1 VGERKLQKNYIRYA
15 GNKRKIVPKI
25 LSLISELNVDKVLD
39 GFSGSIAVSQ
49 ALKNERYVV
58 GSNDI
63 SVYSKV
69 FGECFLL
76 NRTPQSVF
84 VPLIEELNSLTGID
98 GWFTSHYGGYDMN
111 GSSVQKDGKKRP
123 FQIHNTKKIDAIREK
138 IDSFFPNDCI
148 EKSVL
153 ITSLILSMDKVSN
166 DMGHQV
172 SYLKTWTKKSY
183 GDIIL
188 EVPNFKIDNLD
199 HKVYQK
205 TIFDVEDKYDLVYV
219 DPPYG
224 TSNKKTPT
232 SRVRYQSY
240 YHLWT
245 TICLNDKPNTVG
257 VANRRHDA
265 SSDKIKSSISEFE
278 NLDVKYVEDAFIKL
292 IDKFKDSHI
301 IISYNNRSK
310 VTIDKLLEI
319 FDKRIN
325 NHISFPYKE
334 NAQTNAVLN
343 SKYKIVHKEPL
354 KEHLFLLNP
363 Y

>member
-1 VGERKLQKNYIRYA
+1 MQKNYIRYA

-25 LSLISELNVDKVLD
+25 LKLTSGLNVNKVLD
-39 GFSGSIAVSQ
+39 GFSGSTVVSQ
-49 ALKNERYVV
+49 AFKKDKYVV
-58 GSNDI
+58 GCNDI
-63 SVYSKV
+63 SIYSKV
-69 FGECFLL
+69 FAECFLL
-76 NRTPQSVF
+76 NKKPQSFF
-84 VPLIEELNSLTGID
+84 VPFIEELNSLIGID
-98 GWFTSHYGGYDMN
+98 GWFTSNYGGYDIN
-111 GSSVQKDGKKRP
+111 GSAVQKDGKKRP
-123 FQIHNTKKIDAIREK
+123 FQIHNTKRIDAIRDK

-183 GDIIL
+183 SNIIL

-205 TIFDVEDKYDLVYV
+205 TIFDIKDIYDLVYV

-224 TSNKKTPT
+224 TSNKQTPT

-240 YHLWT
+240 YHIWT

-257 VANRRHDA
+257 VANRRYDA
-265 SSDKIKSSISEFE
+265 SSDSIKSSISEFE
-278 NLDVKYVEDAFIKL
+278 NLDLKYVENSFIKL
-292 IDKFKDSHI
+292 IDKFKNSHI

-325 NHISFPYKE
+325 NHISFEYKE
-334 NAQTNAVLN
+334 NAQTNAVIN
-343 SKYKIVHKEPL
+343 SKYKIIHKEPL
-354 KEHLFLLNP
+354 KEYLFLLNP
-363 Y
+363 A

>member
-1 VGERKLQKNYIRYA
+1 MQKNYIRYA

-25 LSLISELNVDKVLD
+25 LKLTSGLNVNKVLD
-39 GFSGSIAVSQ
+39 GFSGSTVVSQ
-49 ALKNERYVV
+49 AFKKDKYVV
-58 GSNDI
+58 GCNDI
-63 SVYSKV
+63 SIYSKV

-76 NRTPQSVF
+76 NKKPQSFF
-84 VPLIEELNSLTGID
+84 VPFIEELNSLIGID
-98 GWFTSHYGGYDMN
+98 GWFTSNYGGYDIN
-111 GSSVQKDGKKRP
+111 GSAVQKDGKKRP
-123 FQIHNTKKIDAIREK
+123 FQIHNTKRIDAIRDK

-183 GDIIL
+183 SNIIL

-205 TIFDVEDKYDLVYV
+205 TIFDIKDIYDLVYV

-224 TSNKKTPT
+224 TSNKQTPT

-240 YHLWT
+240 YHIWT

-257 VANRRHDA
+257 VANRRYDA
-265 SSDKIKSSISEFE
+265 SSDSIKSSISEFE
-278 NLDVKYVEDAFIKL
+278 NLDLKCVENSFIKL

-325 NHISFPYKE
+325 NHISFEYKE
-334 NAQTNAVLN
+334 NAQTNAVIN
-343 SKYKIVHKEPL
+343 SKYKIIHKEPL
-354 KEHLFLLNP
+354 KEYLFLLNP
-363 Y
+363 A

>member
-1 VGERKLQKNYIRYA
+1 MGERKLQKNYIRYA

-25 LSLISELNVDKVLD
+25 LKLTSGLNVNKVLD
-39 GFSGSIAVSQ
+39 GFSGSTVVSQ
-49 ALKNERYVV
+49 AFKNDKYVV
-58 GSNDI
+58 GCNDI

-69 FGECFLL
+69 FAECFLL
-76 NRTPQSVF
+76 NKKPQSFF
-84 VPLIEELNSLTGID
+84 VPFIEELNSLIGID
-98 GWFTSHYGGYDMN
+98 GWFTSNYGGYDIN
-111 GSSVQKDGKKRP
+111 GSAVQKDGKKRP
-123 FQIHNTKKIDAIREK
+123 FQIHNTKRIDAIRDK

-183 GDIIL
+183 SNIIL

-205 TIFDVEDKYDLVYV
+205 TIFDIKDKYDLVYV

-224 TSNKKTPT
+224 TSNKQTPT

-240 YHLWT
+240 YHIWT

-257 VANRRHDA
+257 AANRRYDA
-265 SSDKIKSSISEFE
+265 SSDSIKSSISEFE
-278 NLDVKYVEDAFIKL
+278 NLDLKYVENSFIKL

-325 NHISFPYKE
+325 NHISFKYKE
-334 NAQTNAVLN
+334 NAQTNAVIN
-343 SKYKIVHKEPL
+343 SKYKIMHKEPL
-354 KEHLFLLNP
+354 KEYLFLLNP
-363 Y
+363 A

>member
-1 VGERKLQKNYIRYA
+1 LRRDYNLIRYA

-25 LSLISELNVDKVLD
+25 LSFISELNVDKVLD
-39 GFSGSIAVSQ
+39 GFSGSTAVSQ
-49 ALKNERYVV
+49 ALKNNGYVV

-63 SVYSKV
+63 AVYSKV

-76 NRTPQSVF
+76 NRTPQSF
-84 VPLIEELNSLTGID
+84 FMPLIEELNFLTGID
-98 GWFTSHYGGYDMN
+98 GWFTAHYGGYDMN
-111 GSSVQKDGKKRP
+111 GSSVQKDNKKRP

-138 IDSFFPNDCI
+138 IDSFYPDDCI

-153 ITSLILSMDKVSN
+153 ITSLILAVDKVSN
-166 DMGHQV
+166 DMGHQA
-172 SYLKTWTKKSY
+172 SYLKTWTKKSAN
-183 GDIIL
+183 DIIL
-188 EVPNFKIDNLD
+188 EVPNFKIDNLN

-205 TIFDVEDKYDLVYV
+205 TIFDIKDKYDLVYV

-240 YHLWT
+240 YHIWT

-257 VANRRHDA
+257 VSNRRYDA
-265 SSDKIKSSISEFE
+265 SSDTIKSSISEFE
-278 NLDVKYVEDAFIKL
+278 DLDLKYVENSFIKL
-292 IDKFKDSHI
+292 IDKFKDSYI
-301 IISYNNRSK
+301 LISYNNRSK
-310 VTIDKLLEI
+310 VTIDKLFEI

-325 NHISFPYKE
+325 NHISFGYKE
-334 NAQTNAVLN
+334 NAQTNAVSN

-363 Y
+363 A

>member
-1 VGERKLQKNYIRYA
+1 LQKNYIRYA

-25 LSLISELNVDKVLD
+25 LKLTSGLNVNKVLD
-39 GFSGSIAVSQ
+39 GFSGSTVVSQ
-49 ALKNERYVV
+49 AFKKDKYVV
-58 GSNDI
+58 GCNDI
-63 SVYSKV
+63 SIYSKV
-69 FGECFLL
+69 FAECFLL
-76 NRTPQSVF
+76 NKKPQSFF
-84 VPLIEELNSLTGID
+84 VPFIEELNSLIGID
-98 GWFTSHYGGYDMN
+98 GWFTSNYGGYDIN
-111 GSSVQKDGKKRP
+111 GSTVQKDGKKKP
-123 FQIHNTKKIDAIREK
+123 FQIHNTKRIDAIRDK

-183 GDIIL
+183 SNIIL

-205 TIFDVEDKYDLVYV
+205 TIFDIKDIYDLVYV

-224 TSNKKTPT
+224 TSNKQTPT

-240 YHLWT
+240 YHIWT

-257 VANRRHDA
+257 VANRRYDA
-265 SSDKIKSSISEFE
+265 SSDSIKSSISEFE
-278 NLDVKYVEDAFIKL
+278 NLDLKYVENSFIKL
-292 IDKFKDSHI
+292 IDKFKNSHI

-325 NHISFPYKE
+325 NHISFEYKE
-334 NAQTNAVLN
+334 NAQTNAVIN
-343 SKYKIVHKEPL
+343 SKYKIIHKEPL
-354 KEHLFLLNP
+354 KEYLFLLNP
-363 Y
+363 A

>member
-1 VGERKLQKNYIRYA
+1 MDERKLQKNYIRYA
-15 GNKRKIVPKI
+15 GNKRKIVPQI
-25 LSLISELNVDKVLD
+25 LSWISELNVNTVLD
-39 GFSGSIAVSQ
+39 GFSGSTVVSQ
-49 ALKNERYVV
+49 ALKNNEYVV
-58 GSNDI
+58 GCNDI

-69 FGECFLL
+69 FADCFLL
-76 NRTPQSVF
+76 NRKPQSF
-84 VPLIEELNSLTGID
+84 FEPYIEELNSLTGID
-98 GWFTSHYGGYDMN
+98 GWFTSNYGGYDMN
-111 GSSVQKDGKKRP
+111 GSTVQKDGKKRP
-123 FQIHNTKKIDAIREK
+123 FQIHNTKKIDAIRDK

-183 GDIIL
+183 SNIIL

-205 TIFDVEDKYDLVYV
+205 TIFDIKDIYDLVYV

-224 TSNKKTPT
+224 TSNKQTPT

-240 YHLWT
+240 YHIWT

-257 VANRRHDA
+257 VANRRYDA
-265 SSDKIKSSISEFE
+265 SSDSIKSSISEFE
-278 NLDVKYVEDAFIKL
+278 NLDLKYVENSFKKL
-292 IDKFKDSHI
+292 IDKFKDSYI

-310 VTIDKLLEI
+310 VTIKKLLKI
-319 FDKRIN
+319 FGKRVN
-325 NHISFPYKE
+325 NHTSFKYKE
-334 NAQTNAVLN
+334 NAQTNAVTN
-343 SKYKIVHKEPL
+343 SKYKIVYKEPL

-363 Y
+363 A

>member
-1 VGERKLQKNYIRYA
+1 MQKNYIRYA

-25 LSLISELNVDKVLD
+25 LKLTSGLNVNKVLD
-39 GFSGSIAVSQ
+39 GFSGSTVVSQ
-49 ALKNERYVV
+49 AFKKDKYVV
-58 GSNDI
+58 GCNDI
-63 SVYSKV
+63 SIYSKV
-69 FGECFLL
+69 FAECFLL
-76 NRTPQSVF
+76 NKKPQSFF
-84 VPLIEELNSLTGID
+84 VPFIEELNSLIGID
-98 GWFTSHYGGYDMN
+98 GWFTSNYGGYDIN
-111 GSSVQKDGKKRP
+111 GSTVQKDGKKKP
-123 FQIHNTKKIDAIREK
+123 FQIHNTKRIDAIRDK

-183 GDIIL
+183 SNIIL

-205 TIFDVEDKYDLVYV
+205 TIFDIKDIYDLVYV

-224 TSNKKTPT
+224 TSNKQTPT

-240 YHLWT
+240 YHIWT

-257 VANRRHDA
+257 VANRRYDA
-265 SSDKIKSSISEFE
+265 SSDSIKSSISEFE
-278 NLDVKYVEDAFIKL
+278 NLDLKYVENSFIKL
-292 IDKFKDSHI
+292 IDKFKNSHI

-325 NHISFPYKE
+325 NHISFEYKE
-334 NAQTNAVLN
+334 NAQTNAVIN
-343 SKYKIVHKEPL
+343 SKYKIIHKEPL
-354 KEHLFLLNP
+354 KEYLFLLNP
-363 Y
+363 A

>member
-1 VGERKLQKNYIRYA
+1 MQKNYIRYA

-25 LSLISELNVDKVLD
+25 LKLTSGLNVNKVLD
-39 GFSGSIAVSQ
+39 GFSGSTVVSQ
-49 ALKNERYVV
+49 AFKKDKYVV
-58 GSNDI
+58 GCNDI
-63 SVYSKV
+63 SIYSKV
-69 FGECFLL
+69 FAECFLL
-76 NRTPQSVF
+76 NKKPQSFF
-84 VPLIEELNSLTGID
+84 VPFIEELNSLIGID
-98 GWFTSHYGGYDMN
+98 GWFTSNYGGYDIN
-111 GSSVQKDGKKRP
+111 GSAVQKDGKKKP
-123 FQIHNTKKIDAIREK
+123 FQIHNTKRIDAIRDK

-183 GDIIL
+183 SNIIL

-205 TIFDVEDKYDLVYV
+205 TIFDIKDIYDLVYV

-224 TSNKKTPT
+224 TSNKQTPT

-240 YHLWT
+240 YHIWT

-257 VANRRHDA
+257 VANRRYDA
-265 SSDKIKSSISEFE
+265 SSDSIKSSISEFE
-278 NLDVKYVEDAFIKL
+278 NLDLKYVENSFIKL
-292 IDKFKDSHI
+292 IDKFKNSHI

-325 NHISFPYKE
+325 NHISFEYKE
-334 NAQTNAVLN
+334 NASWGKAFTRTEIRDNIIQTQRWLEEKKMV
-343 SKYKIVHKEPL
+343 Y
-354 KEHLFLLNP
+354 
-363 Y
+363 

>member
-1 VGERKLQKNYIRYA
+1 MQKNYIRYA

-25 LSLISELNVDKVLD
+25 LDFTSKLNVKKVLD
-39 GFSGSIAVSQ
+39 GFSGSTVVSQ
-49 ALKNERYVV
+49 AFKENKYVV

-69 FGECFLL
+69 FAECFLL
-76 NRTPQSVF
+76 NKKPQSYYE
-84 VPLIEELNSLTGID
+84 PLIKELNSLVGVD
-98 GWFTSHYGGYDMN
+98 GWFTSNYGGEDIN
-111 GSSVQKDGKKRP
+111 GSAVQSDGKKRP
-123 FQIHNTKKIDAIREK
+123 FQIHNTKKIDAIRDK
-138 IDSFFPNDCI
+138 IDSFFPKDCI

-172 SYLKTWTKKSY
+172 SYLKKWTKKSY
-183 GDIIL
+183 DNIIL

-205 TIFDVEDKYDLVYV
+205 TIFDVDDKYDLVYV

-240 YHLWT
+240 YHIWT
-245 TICLNDKPNTVG
+245 TICLNDKPNTLG
-257 VANRRHDA
+257 VANRRQDA
-265 SSDKIKSSISEFE
+265 SSDSIKSSISDFE
-278 NLDVKYVEDAFIKL
+278 NLDLKYVEDSFVKL
-292 IDKFKDSHI
+292 IDKFKNSYI
-301 IISYNNRSK
+301 IVSYNNRSK
-310 VTIDKLLEI
+310 VTICKLLEI
-319 FDKRIN
+319 FDKRIDK
-325 NHISFPYKE
+325 HISFDYKE
-334 NAQTNAVLN
+334 NAQTNAVTN
-343 SKYKIVHKEPL
+343 SNYKIMHKEPL

-363 Y
+363 T

>member
-1 VGERKLQKNYIRYA
+1 LQKNYIRYA

-25 LSLISELNVDKVLD
+25 LKLTSGLNVNKVLD
-39 GFSGSIAVSQ
+39 GFSGSTVVSQ
-49 ALKNERYVV
+49 AFKKDKYVV
-58 GSNDI
+58 GCNDI
-63 SVYSKV
+63 SIYSKV
-69 FGECFLL
+69 FAECFLL
-76 NRTPQSVF
+76 NKKPQSFF
-84 VPLIEELNSLTGID
+84 VPFIEELNSLIGID
-98 GWFTSHYGGYDMN
+98 GWFTSNYGGYDIN
-111 GSSVQKDGKKRP
+111 GSAVQKDGKKKP
-123 FQIHNTKKIDAIREK
+123 FQIHNTKRIDAIRDK

-183 GDIIL
+183 SNIIL

-205 TIFDVEDKYDLVYV
+205 TIFDIKDIYDLVYV

-224 TSNKKTPT
+224 TSNKQTPT

-240 YHLWT
+240 YHIWT

-257 VANRRHDA
+257 VANRRYDA
-265 SSDKIKSSISEFE
+265 SSDSIKSSISEFE
-278 NLDVKYVEDAFIKL
+278 NLDLKYVENSFIKL
-292 IDKFKDSHI
+292 IDKFKNSHI

-325 NHISFPYKE
+325 NHISFEYKE
-334 NAQTNAVLN
+334 NAQTNAVIN
-343 SKYKIVHKEPL
+343 SKYKIIHKEPL
-354 KEHLFLLNP
+354 KEYLFLLNP
-363 Y
+363 A

>member
-1 VGERKLQKNYIRYA
+1 MQKNYIRYA

-25 LSLISELNVDKVLD
+25 LKLTSGLNVNKVLD
-39 GFSGSIAVSQ
+39 GFSGSTVVSQ
-49 ALKNERYVV
+49 AFKKDKYVV
-58 GSNDI
+58 GCNDI
-63 SVYSKV
+63 SIYSKV
-69 FGECFLL
+69 FAECFLL
-76 NRTPQSVF
+76 NKKPQSFF
-84 VPLIEELNSLTGID
+84 VPFIEELNSLIGID
-98 GWFTSHYGGYDMN
+98 GWFTSNYGGYDIN
-111 GSSVQKDGKKRP
+111 GSAVQKDGKKKP
-123 FQIHNTKKIDAIREK
+123 FQIHNTKRIDAIRDK

-183 GDIIL
+183 SNIIL

-205 TIFDVEDKYDLVYV
+205 TIFDIKDIYDLVYV

-224 TSNKKTPT
+224 TSNKQTPT

-240 YHLWT
+240 YHIWT

-257 VANRRHDA
+257 VANRRYDA
-265 SSDKIKSSISEFE
+265 SSDSIKSSISEFE
-278 NLDVKYVEDAFIKL
+278 NLDLKYVENSFIKL
-292 IDKFKDSHI
+292 IDKFKNSHI

-325 NHISFPYKE
+325 NHISFEYKE
-334 NAQTNAVLN
+334 NAQTNAVIN
-343 SKYKIVHKEPL
+343 SKYKIIHKEPL
-354 KEHLFLLNP
+354 KEYLFLLNP
-363 Y
+363 A

>member
-1 VGERKLQKNYIRYA
+1 MQKNYIRYA

-25 LSLISELNVDKVLD
+25 LKLTSGLNVNKVLD
-39 GFSGSIAVSQ
+39 GFSGSTVVSQ
-49 ALKNERYVV
+49 AFKKDKYVV
-58 GSNDI
+58 GCNDI
-63 SVYSKV
+63 SIYSKV
-69 FGECFLL
+69 FAECFLL
-76 NRTPQSVF
+76 NKKPQSFF
-84 VPLIEELNSLTGID
+84 VPFIEELNSLIGID
-98 GWFTSHYGGYDMN
+98 GWFTSNYGGYDIN
-111 GSSVQKDGKKRP
+111 GSAVQKDGKKKP
-123 FQIHNTKKIDAIREK
+123 FQIHNTKRIDAIRDK
-138 IDSFFPNDCI
+138 KDSFFPNDCI

-183 GDIIL
+183 SNIIL

-205 TIFDVEDKYDLVYV
+205 TIFDIKDIYDLVYV

-224 TSNKKTPT
+224 TSNKQTPT

-240 YHLWT
+240 YHIWT

-257 VANRRHDA
+257 VANRRYDA
-265 SSDKIKSSISEFE
+265 SSDSIKSSISEFE
-278 NLDVKYVEDAFIKL
+278 NLDLKYVENSFIKL
-292 IDKFKDSHI
+292 IDKFKNSHI

-325 NHISFPYKE
+325 NHISFEYKE
-334 NAQTNAVLN
+334 NAQTNAVIN
-343 SKYKIVHKEPL
+343 SKYKIIHKEPL
-354 KEHLFLLNP
+354 KEYLFLLNP
-363 Y
+363 A

>member
-1 VGERKLQKNYIRYA
+1 MQKNYIRYA

-25 LSLISELNVDKVLD
+25 LKLTSGLNVNKVLD
-39 GFSGSIAVSQ
+39 GFSGSTVVSQ
-49 ALKNERYVV
+49 AFKKDKYVV
-58 GSNDI
+58 GCNDI
-63 SVYSKV
+63 SIYSKV
-69 FGECFLL
+69 FAECFLL
-76 NRTPQSVF
+76 NKKPQSFF
-84 VPLIEELNSLTGID
+84 VPFIEELNSLIGID
-98 GWFTSHYGGYDMN
+98 GWFTSNYGGYDIN
-111 GSSVQKDGKKRP
+111 GSAVQKDGKKKP
-123 FQIHNTKKIDAIREK
+123 FQIHNTKRIDAIRDK

-183 GDIIL
+183 SNIIL

-205 TIFDVEDKYDLVYV
+205 TIFDIKDIYDLVYV

-224 TSNKKTPT
+224 TSNKQTPT

-240 YHLWT
+240 YHIWT
-245 TICLNDKPNTVG
+245 TVCLNDKPNTVG
-257 VANRRHDA
+257 VANRRYDA
-265 SSDKIKSSISEFE
+265 SSDSIKSSISEFE
-278 NLDVKYVEDAFIKL
+278 NLDLKYVENSFIKL
-292 IDKFKDSHI
+292 IDKFKNSHI

-325 NHISFPYKE
+325 NHISFEYKE
-334 NAQTNAVLN
+334 NAQTNAVIN
-343 SKYKIVHKEPL
+343 SKYKIIHKEPL
-354 KEHLFLLNP
+354 KEYLFLLNP
-363 Y
+363 A